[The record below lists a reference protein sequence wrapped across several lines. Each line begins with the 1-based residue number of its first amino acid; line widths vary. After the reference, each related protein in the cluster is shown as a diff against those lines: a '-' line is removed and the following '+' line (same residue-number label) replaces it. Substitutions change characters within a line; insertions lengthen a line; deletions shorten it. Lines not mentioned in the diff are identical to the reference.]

1 MLVDITLTTYTAIS
15 TFTKISPGK
24 AEELHLVTFILGK
37 ISVFK
42 GFGQ

>member
-1 MLVDITLTTYTAIS
+1 MLVDITLTTYTAVS

-24 AEELHLVTFILGK
+24 GKELHLVTFTLGK